1 MPVYQSIPKIHFEFG
16 AIEALGG
23 ELAALGIDR
32 PLIVT
37 DKGLVAAGVIEKV
50 KSAMP
55 GKLDYALFDGVPE
68 NPTVEG
74 VEAAVEAYK
83 EKDCNGVIAVG
94 GGSVLDTGKS
104 VRVLVRHGGDLQK
117 IAANPE
123 QIAPDLVPYITI
135 PTTAG
140 TGAEITAGGGIHA
153 TAEEPAFGVR
163 SPHIKATVAICD
175 PELTLTLPP
184 AMTAGTGMDALGHC
198 LEGYLAP
205 TVSPTADLAALDGI
219 RRVVKNIEMAVADG
233 SNREARWEMLMAALQ
248 GGFAIYSG
256 LGSVHVLAGV
266 FGIGRMHHGT
276 LVTLSAPTVVRYL
289 AEAESEKIEH
299 IHEAMGLETGT
310 DVATGIEQINE
321 RIGLPANVREMG
333 WENDDHEELS
343 EQAVASHFN
352 ATAPKVPT
360 KEEYRQIIV
369 DVLG

>member
-1 MPVYQSIPKIHFEFG
+1 MPVFQSIPKIHFDFG
-16 AIEALGG
+16 AVNELAG

-32 PLIVT
+32 PLIIT
-37 DKGLVAAGVIEKV
+37 DKGLVAAGIIDKV
-50 KSAMP
+50 TAALP
-55 GKLDYALFDGVPE
+55 GNMDYALFDGVPE

-74 VEAAVEAYK
+74 VEKAVEAYK

-94 GGSVLDTGKS
+94 GGSVLDSGKS
-104 VRVLVRHGGDLQK
+104 VRVLLKHGGSLEE
-117 IAANPE
+117 IAAHPE
-123 QIAPDLVPYITI
+123 RISAGLTPYITI

-153 TAEEPAFGVR
+153 SPDKPAFGVR

-184 AMTAGTGMDALGHC
+184 MMTAGTGMDALGHC
-198 LEGYLAP
+198 LEGYLTP
-205 TVSPTADLAALDGI
+205 TVNPSFDAACLDGI
-219 RRVVKNIEMAVADG
+219 KRVVDNIETAVADG
-233 SNREARWEMLMAALQ
+233 SDRQARWEMQMAALQ
-248 GGFAIYSG
+248 GGYGIYMG
-256 LGSVHVLAGV
+256 LGSIHVLAGV

-276 LVTLSAPTVVRYL
+276 LVTLSSPAIVRFL
-289 AEAESEKIEH
+289 ADAEPEKIANVH
-299 IHEAMGLETGT
+299 AAMGLDADM

-321 RIGLPANVREMG
+321 RIGLPANVKEMG
-333 WENDDHEELS
+333 WQNDDLDALADE
-343 EQAVASHFN
+343 AVASHFN